1 LQIKEKQMKRL
12 CIAVVMSA
20 VSLLAQG
27 PAQQRV
33 TKLVT
38 VKYADP
44 NGLYNLVRMFGV
56 EVQVNGPMKV
66 LAISGSTD
74 SVAAAETAIRQLDIA
89 PKNIELTVHFVVGSD
104 QANLAGNAVPQD
116 LRDVI
121 AQLKSTF
128 AFKEYRM
135 LDVLTLRTRS
145 GSPAETSGILST
157 AAAPRL
163 SVFSIR
169 SATVSEDGGTV
180 RIDRMHAGLRIP
192 LINRAAAVA
201 ANLAPGHPDRLAAA
215 DGNLGKVEYRDTGID
230 QDVDVKEGQKVVV
243 GRSSLEGPEK
253 ALFLILTARV
263 IP

>member
-1 LQIKEKQMKRL
+1 MKRL
-12 CIAVVMSA
+12 CVVVVMSA
-20 VSLLAQG
+20 LSLLAQG
-27 PAQQRV
+27 PAQQRIS
-33 TKLVT
+33 KLVT

-44 NGLYNLVRMFGV
+44 MSLANLIRMFGV
-56 EVQVNGPMKV
+56 EVQIGQGGFATPLKV
-66 LAISGSTD
+66 LGIAGSPD
-74 SVAAAETAIRQLDIA
+74 AVAAAEAAIHQLDIA
-89 PKNIELTVHFVVGSD
+89 PRNIELTVYFVVGSD

-135 LDVLTLRTRS
+135 MDVLTLRTRS
-145 GSPAETSGILST
+145 GAPAETSGILNNAS
-157 AAAPRL
+157 APRL

-192 LINRAAAVA
+192 MINRAAAA
-201 ANLAPGHPDRLAAA
+201 ANLAPGHPERLAAA
-215 DGNLGKVEYRDTGID
+215 DGNFGKVEYRDTGID

>member
-1 LQIKEKQMKRL
+1 MKRL

-20 VSLLAQG
+20 LSLLAQG

-33 TKLVT
+33 SKLVP

-44 NGLYNLVRMFGV
+44 NSLSNLIRMFGV
-56 EVQVNGPMKV
+56 EVQIGGQGGFGTPLKV
-66 LAISGSTD
+66 LGIAGSPD
-74 SVAAAETAIRQLDIA
+74 AVAAAEAAIHQLDI
-89 PKNIELTVHFVVGSD
+89 PPRNIELTVHFVVGSD

-145 GSPAETSGILST
+145 GSPAETSGILNNAS
-157 AAAPRL
+157 APRL

-192 LINRAAAVA
+192 MINRAAAA
-201 ANLAPGHPDRLAAA
+201 AAAAGTGVA
-215 DGNLGKVEYRDTGID
+215 DGNFGKVEYRDTGID

>member
-1 LQIKEKQMKRL
+1 MKRV
-12 CIAVVMSA
+12 CVAVVMSA
-20 VSLLAQG
+20 LSLLAQG
-27 PAQQRV
+27 PEGRQV
-33 TKLVT
+33 SKLVT

-44 NGLYNLVRMFGV
+44 NGLYNLIKMFGV
-56 EVQVNGPMKV
+56 DVQVNGPMKV
-66 LAISGSTD
+66 LAIHGFPD

-89 PKNIELTVHFVVGSD
+89 PRNIELTVYFVVGSD

-135 LDVLTLRTRS
+135 MDVLTLRTRS
-145 GSPAETSGILST
+145 GSEAQTSGILNNAS
-157 AAAPRL
+157 APRL

-192 LINRAAAVA
+192 MINRAAAA
-201 ANLAPGHPDRLAAA
+201 AATGVA
-215 DGNLGKVEYRDTGID
+215 DGNFGKVEYRDTGID

>member
-1 LQIKEKQMKRL
+1 MKRL
-12 CIAVVMSA
+12 CVVVVMSA
-20 VSLLAQG
+20 LSLLAQG
-27 PAQQRV
+27 PAQQRISR
-33 TKLVT
+33 LVT

-44 NGLYNLVRMFGV
+44 TGMINLVRMFGV
-56 EVQVNGPMKV
+56 EVQVNGGMKV
-66 LAISGSTD
+66 LAINGFPD
-74 SVAAAETAIRQLDIA
+74 AVAAAETAIHQLDIA
-89 PKNIELTVHFVVGSD
+89 PRNIELTVYFVVGSD

-135 LDVLTLRTRS
+135 MDVLTLRTRS
-145 GSPAETSGILST
+145 GAPAETSGILNNAS
-157 AAAPRL
+157 APRL

-192 LINRAAAVA
+192 MINRAAAA
-201 ANLAPGHPDRLAAA
+201 ANLAPGHPERLAAA
-215 DGNLGKVEYRDTGID
+215 DGNFGKVEYRDTGIE

>member
-1 LQIKEKQMKRL
+1 MKRL

-33 TKLVT
+33 SKLVT

-44 NGLYNLVRMFGV
+44 VGLSNLIRMFGV
-56 EVQVNGPMKV
+56 EVQIGSQGGFSAPIKV
-66 LAISGSTD
+66 LGIAGSPD
-74 SVAAAETAIRQLDIA
+74 AVAAAEAAIHQLDIA

-104 QANLAGNAVPQD
+104 QANLTGNAVPQD

-145 GSPAETSGILST
+145 GASAETSGILNT
-157 AAAPRL
+157 ASPPRL
-163 SVFSIR
+163 SQFSIR

-192 LINRAAAVA
+192 LVNRAA
-201 ANLAPGHPDRLAAA
+201 NAAA
-215 DGNLGKVEYRDTGID
+215 LAGTGVANANFGKVEYMNTGID